1 LAVPSGA
8 TQRLSSGWVL
18 DTFEGHVDI
27 VAAFTGGAFDSV
39 GHTINIAASETI
51 YGGEPNVEGWSWSHL
66 RRFVT
71 GYLAP
76 PDALAS
82 YQGLGDWCE
91 GITCEITIYYRG
103 GPRIVDCVVW
113 EEPYGYSRDVGVDA
127 TSTYSTPLAV
137 GAGGQPPGVYPST
150 FPVEEISGTD
160 PRFGATLLADVVD
173 RQQHSI
179 GPIAAQWSGW
189 RESQAVT
196 ALEAVGV
203 TTTSLTYVNLLNT
216 SITAWASASP
226 GWSLASGG
234 QAQQADTS
242 DARRITRDKDACV
255 PVRCWVYGSRTGS
268 GTSTVRFQSEN
279 YSIAEVLITSSTA
292 GWWSDDGSSPL
303 RPRPRGHERPAD
315 PRQAGRRRH
324 PHRPPRPRRVPRR
337 LSNRTRSIHHEQL
350 LPTRSSSASPSASP
364 ATPPP
369 CRRSS
374 ATPSKAFVL
383 ANITAGLLT
392 FDNGTDIPANAIIL
406 GCLRQDDHAAAFSA
420 GTTTGVS
427 AKIGAASG
435 DDDGY
440 GALIAIGGAV
450 GLKVPEPGARLGV
463 LNTSQDIAV
472 IFTAT
477 GGTPDLAEVN
487 AGAGTVW
494 IAYALAP
501 TT

>member
-1 LAVPSGA
+1 MSYKFRDLRNTSSGTTPLSPLRAGRPTKRDRVLSAHTDPDRTLGNGVRVVGRVGLHGEENHQILSSNPTAGGPQIYPLKTDYRCALRAKWLLTPGCFPRVSVLAVPSGA

-27 VAAFTGGAFDSV
+27 VAAFTGGAFDSI

-103 GPRIVDCVVW
+103 GPRIVDCVVY

-137 GAGGQPPGVYPST
+137 GAAGQPPAVYPST
-150 FPVEEISGTD
+150 FPVEEISATD

-179 GPIAAQWSGW
+179 GPIAAQFSGW

-216 SITAWASASP
+216 SITAWAAASP

-234 QAQQADTS
+234 QAQQVDTS

-292 GWWSDDGSSPL
+292 GWWSATGHL
-303 RPRPRGHERPAD
+303 RCGLGPED
-315 PRQAGRRRH
+315 T
-324 PHRPPRPRRVPRR
+324 
-337 LSNRTRSIHHEQL
+337 S
-350 LPTRSSSASPSASP
+350 
-364 ATPPP
+364 
-369 CRRSS
+369 
-374 ATPSKAFVL
+374 VL
-383 ANITAGLLT
+383 Q
-392 FDNGTDIPANAIIL
+392 IL
-406 GCLRQDDHAAAFSA
+406 GKLAAA
-420 GTTTGVS
+420 GTLTV
-427 AKIGAASG
+427 
-435 DDDGY
+435 
-440 GALIAIGGAV
+440 
-450 GLKVPEPGARLGV
+450 RHV
-463 LNTSQDIAV
+463 LVEYLDV
-472 IFTAT
+472 
-477 GGTPDLAEVN
+477 
-487 AGAGTVW
+487 
-494 IAYALAP
+494 
-501 TT
+501 